1 MVYASQLV
9 DEGEVQVLGHLG
21 ENTNLFGSGLAA
33 SEVNRASEERVLAA
47 LVKQRSG
54 SIDLATLLDAELE
67 VEGNSFVCKNGL
79 QVVLGLPVNVAGL
92 RALGFE
98 DELSVEVGAVDE
110 VDALDV
116 FLGVR
121 SAYLE
126 VALELPRGIPRS
138 LQSGLQLVVL
148 ARLASL
154 LDGHGGIFLLDFQFQ
169 FLQSRFAYQAA
180 GLSFQGQALV
190 PEVVEDVSSYFFHLP
205 ACFLNAFA

>member
-1 MVYASQLV
+1 LVYASQLI

-98 DELSVEVGAVDE
+98 DELGFEVGAVDE
-110 VDALDV
+110 IDALDV

-126 VALELPRGIPRS
+126 VALELPRGIPGS
-138 LQSGLQLVVL
+138 L
-148 ARLASL
+148 
-154 LDGHGGIFLLDFQFQ
+154 
-169 FLQSRFAYQAA
+169 
-180 GLSFQGQALV
+180 
-190 PEVVEDVSSYFFHLP
+190 
-205 ACFLNAFA
+205 